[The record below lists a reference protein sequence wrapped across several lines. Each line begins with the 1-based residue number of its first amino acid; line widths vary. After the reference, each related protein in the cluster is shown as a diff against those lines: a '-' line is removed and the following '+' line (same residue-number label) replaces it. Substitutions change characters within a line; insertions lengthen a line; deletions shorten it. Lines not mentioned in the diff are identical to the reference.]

1 MKDGTPCDLTHQPRQ
16 TRVLY
21 VCQPDG
27 HGEVYQLKETST
39 CEYEVMVLTSIL
51 CSHPLFRS
59 GGSVSLCVSL
69 LMCVCMTIIYVCEC
83 VYAVIICALSSML
96 FRQLYLIFTGTR
108 LQQRSQAKKAKLCHH
123 PNHLPLS
130 PPGVTIMMMLL
141 LISLTHAKKFLNKND
156 C

>member
-1 MKDGTPCDLTHQPRQ
+1 MHPPPNLSFSSSASFLELWKLKYINLQFLLWFFLLQIKYRRLDGIDLPYYEVLMKDGTPCDLTHQPRQ

-39 CEYEVMVLTSIL
+39 CEYEVMVLTSVL

-59 GGSVSLCVSL
+59 GGSVCVCVSV

-83 VYAVIICALSSML
+83 VYAVIICALSSVL
-96 FRQLYLIFTGTR
+96 FRQL
-108 LQQRSQAKKAKLCHH
+108 
-123 PNHLPLS
+123 
-130 PPGVTIMMMLL
+130 
-141 LISLTHAKKFLNKND
+141 
-156 C
+156 